1 MGFLQILACCFRHC
15 ERSELS
21 AEAQRAKAEAIH
33 SCQTKADY
41 FAAEPVITVRAQ
53 LRSSR
58 GAHSRDPL
66 DPLRKR
72 FAFVAGND
80 GLDRKCRLNSKY

>member
-1 MGFLQILACCFRHC
+1 MRFLQILLVVFRQG
-15 ERSELS
+15 ELSELS

-33 SCQTKADY
+33 SCQTKAGL
-41 FAAEPVITVRAQ
+41 
-53 LRSSR
+53 LRR
-58 GAHSRDPL
+58 F

-80 GLDRKCRLNSKY
+80 GL